1 MTPDEL
7 EVRFQTLGCEMAL
20 LEAEAALLQ
29 ADFDMLDFYRCVAI
43 LHSDVVCS

>member
-7 EVRFQTLGCEMAL
+7 EARFQALGCEMAL

-29 ADFDMLDFYRCVAI
+29 ADFDMLDFYRCAA
-43 LHSDVVCS
+43 CTTQ

>member
-7 EVRFQTLGCEMAL
+7 EARFQALGCEMAL

-29 ADFDMLDFYRCVAI
+29 ADFDMLDFYRCAAAPQ
-43 LHSDVVCS
+43 SDAVL